1 MKSLVGG
8 HGKVLGS
15 SGGAGVLA
23 TGFLTTFF
31 LGVVEVVGDAEGDAE
46 DEAEGDAEDVAVGDL
61 ETVAALA
68 D

>member
-31 LGVVEVVGDAEGDAE
+31 LGVVEVLRDAEGEAEVDAE
-46 DEAEGDAEDVAVGDL
+46 GEAEEVAVGDL

>member
-31 LGVVEVVGDAEGDAE
+31 LGVVEVVGDAED
-46 DEAEGDAEDVAVGDL
+46 DAEGDAVGDL
-61 ETVAALA
+61 ETVAASE

>member
-31 LGVVEVVGDAEGDAE
+31 LGVVEVVGDAEDDAE
-46 DEAEGDAEDVAVGDL
+46 VDAEDVAVGDL
-61 ETVAALA
+61 ETVAASE

>member
-31 LGVVEVVGDAEGDAE
+31 LGVVEVVGDAEDDAE
-46 DEAEGDAEDVAVGDL
+46 VDAEEVAVGDL

>member
-15 SGGAGVLA
+15 RGGAGVLA

-31 LGVVEVVGDAEGDAE
+31 LGVVEAEGDAE
-46 DEAEGDAEDVAVGDL
+46 GEAEAEAEDDAEVDAVGDL
-61 ETVAALA
+61 ETVAASE